1 MTSEGGG
8 RGSSLDVDHLGRGS
22 SSQAMDCQNSQRYG
36 SGLPIRVLNYP
47 SEEEEAFD
55 PMAEEDIIA
64 LADSDYFPDVAPVES
79 SGTRRA
85 RPASNT
91 RRRVHRTGSGSNNRS
106 RRHSPTG
113 DVIIDVSDS
122 EFQDCSSLRTFNAR
136 HSQVTDSTEEQE
148 MLRLDAEWLRV
159 SQAYDVLRRTE
170 DVAALDDR
178 DVHAEAYGNAGCKSS
193 SRFWTTLNSIRQT
206 SVDDN
211 DIAAWDMVLA
221 RRSNRRGI
229 SEKMVSDE
237 LMTVMSHPDM
247 QMWTL
252 SQVESIF
259 LEQAHP
265 DWARWDLLE
274 TVCTNA
280 VSQLLSPTDIEAALK
295 GTPIEQLFP
304 LEVLLGMCERI
315 QVWRVEDAQ
324 ERHGF
329 LEAALV
335 NSYWC
340 KEEVWRAYQML
351 NFRMR
356 VIGDYRKTIATFPSE
371 RIEVSVRD
379 IAYFWA
385 ILYCG
390 F

>member
-1 MTSEGGG
+1 MTPAQIAQYREDVESQLSCYLPLRPPLASGSVDGGLGFAGTPSQQLFLDSPTSVVRSGAGLIDQAMTNVPQHWSPSRRTELVPTEAGQGPRATRLQLSSMEGMTSEGGG
-8 RGSSLDVDHLGRGS
+8 HGASLDVDHLGHGS
-22 SSQAMDCQNSQRYG
+22 SSQAMDCHNSQRYG
-36 SGLPIRVLNYP
+36 SGLPIRVLDYP
-47 SEEEEAFD
+47 SKEEKASD

-64 LADSDYFPDVAPVES
+64 LADSNYFPDVVLES

-91 RRRVHRTGSGSNNRS
+91 RRRVRRTGFGSNSMS
-106 RRHSPTG
+106 RIHLPTG

-122 EFQDCSSLRTFNAR
+122 DFQDCSSLRTFNAR

-148 MLRLDAEWLRV
+148 MLRLDVEWLRV

-170 DVAALDDR
+170 DVDALDDR
-178 DVHAEAYGNAGCKSS
+178 DVHAEAYGNAGRKSS
-193 SRFWTTLNSIRQT
+193 SRFWTTLKSIRQT
-206 SVDDN
+206 SMDDN

-280 VSQLLSPTDIEAALK
+280 VS
-295 GTPIEQLFP
+295 
-304 LEVLLGMCERI
+304 
-315 QVWRVEDAQ
+315 
-324 ERHGF
+324 
-329 LEAALV
+329 
-335 NSYWC
+335 
-340 KEEVWRAYQML
+340 
-351 NFRMR
+351 
-356 VIGDYRKTIATFPSE
+356 
-371 RIEVSVRD
+371 
-379 IAYFWA
+379 
-385 ILYCG
+385 
-390 F
+390 